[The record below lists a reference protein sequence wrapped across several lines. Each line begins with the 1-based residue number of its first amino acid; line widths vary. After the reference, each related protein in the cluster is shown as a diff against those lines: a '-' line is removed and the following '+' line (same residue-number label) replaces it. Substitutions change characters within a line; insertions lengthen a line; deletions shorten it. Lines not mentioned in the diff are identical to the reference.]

1 MTNGLTQLS
10 FGSFM
15 FLIVRNRFNFQINLQ
30 TVFPMSTNFILDLF
44 GLCGKRINTTVNIT
58 VFFRFKE
65 FKVGE
70 LIKPKKDS
78 DIARRIYA
86 FTAETKEVQNK
97 VSGHWEYCLQVYL
110 KVEPV
115 ADDKEHKRS
124 KRELG
129 EAICHPKLFGDEPT
143 EISLSG
149 VPG

>member
-1 MTNGLTQLS
+1 MSDLRIDVNKDGLLDKVSWVWRSPSLFADYLEPRATVEIATNSDNYVL
-10 FGSFM
+10 
-15 FLIVRNRFNFQINLQ
+15 
-30 TVFPMSTNFILDLF
+30 LDKLPSLKF
-44 GLCGKRINTTVNIT
+44 EG
-58 VFFRFKE
+58 KE

-78 DIARRIYA
+78 DIDRRIYA

-110 KVEPV
+110 KVEPI